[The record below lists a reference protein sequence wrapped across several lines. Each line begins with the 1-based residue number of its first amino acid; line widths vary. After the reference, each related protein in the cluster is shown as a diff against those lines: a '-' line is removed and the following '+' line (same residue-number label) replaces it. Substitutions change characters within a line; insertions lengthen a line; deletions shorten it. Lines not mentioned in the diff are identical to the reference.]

1 MHRGIMRGRLS
12 SHTITLAIS
21 NVGTAGLSFLLAALI
36 GRALGAEGLGIYG
49 VALAWVMPLALVVEF
64 GLGTL
69 LTREIAQDEARRG
82 DLVRA
87 AVRARQIMGGSMVLF
102 LIVAAPSLSAD
113 PLTAVGLQLSA
124 PLVLIQPLFST
135 YTAVFRARGDMRP
148 IPWLNIGMLAVQLP
162 LTALALATGDST
174 DLSARLLLVFLINT
188 LTSAGQLGAAWWIY
202 RARHYMLPSGQRI
215 AVLPLLRASGH
226 FGLAAV
232 FFAAQ
237 MRLSFILLESLAGAD
252 AAGYFAAANRF
263 TEAAR
268 LLPNAFFGALFP
280 ALSALAEDSQRLRT
294 TFRRALL
301 GLAAYGALAGAAL
314 AFLAPLLLDLVFGA
328 DFAPA
333 IPALQWLGL
342 ALVFGLLRG
351 GRTLYG
357 YARGREAWVN
367 GVNGAA
373 VVIQFV
379 ASAWLI
385 GRSGAVGAA
394 QALALVEGL
403 AFATLMIV
411 LSSDQPRERTG

>member
-1 MHRGIMRGRLS
+1 MRGRLS
-12 SHTITLAIS
+12 THTITLAVS

-49 VALAWVMPLALVVEF
+49 VALAWVMPLALGVEF

-87 AVRARQIMGGSMVLF
+87 AVRARQIMGGGMTLL
-102 LIVAAPSLSAD
+102 LIVAAPSLSTD
-113 PLTAVGLQLSA
+113 PLTAIGLQISA

-148 IPWLNIGMLAVQLP
+148 IPWLNIGMLVVQLP
-162 LTALALATGDST
+162 LTALALLTEPSADM
-174 DLSARLLLVFLINT
+174 SARLLLVFLINT

-202 RARHYMLPSGQRI
+202 RARHYAPPSGRRM

-263 TEAAR
+263 SEAAR

-280 ALSALAEDSQRLRT
+280 ALSALAADPQRLRA

-301 GLAAYGALAGAAL
+301 GLLGYGVLAGAAL
-314 AFLAPLLLDLVFGA
+314 ALFAPLLIELVFGA
-328 DFAPA
+328 DFTPA
-333 IPALQWLGL
+333 VPALQWLGL
-342 ALVFGLLRG
+342 ALAFGLLRG
-351 GRTLYG
+351 GRTLDG
-357 YARGREAWVN
+357 YARGREARVN
-367 GVNGAA
+367 LVNGAA
-373 VVIQFV
+373 VVVQFA

-385 GRSGAVGAA
+385 ERAGAVGAA
-394 QALALVEGL
+394 QALALVEAL
-403 AFATLMIV
+403 AFIALMIG
-411 LSSDQPRERTG
+411 LGGDQPRGRTG